1 MKKHSRGRA
10 TAFLA
15 FGLVVGDLISF
26 GVLMNIT
33 KKMSPELGFMF
44 VAAFVFCLGTL
55 LMKLIK
61 EPQIKIDDKRS
72 ISFHRMKLIEKLQT
86 LTSEVIHES
95 RTNVIIPLCY
105 AGVFVIKLVLI
116 LFNTF
121 IVLWIS
127 SFIKKGED
135 DNDPTHVLKD
145 QSEAKSI
152 IIKLNV
158 AAFVIGSVL
167 FMPIGKLTDSMP
179 AYKSLPLAF
188 LLRATFLTLLIT
200 VV

>member
-33 KKMSPELGFMF
+33 KQMSPELGFMF

-72 ISFHRMKLIEKLQT
+72 ITFHRMKLIEKL
-86 LTSEVIHES
+86 
-95 RTNVIIPLCY
+95 
-105 AGVFVIKLVLI
+105 
-116 LFNTF
+116 
-121 IVLWIS
+121 
-127 SFIKKGED
+127 
-135 DNDPTHVLKD
+135 
-145 QSEAKSI
+145 
-152 IIKLNV
+152 
-158 AAFVIGSVL
+158 
-167 FMPIGKLTDSMP
+167 
-179 AYKSLPLAF
+179 
-188 LLRATFLTLLIT
+188 
-200 VV
+200 